1 VLLTPFLGAL
11 LLAAACSS
19 GGKKDEPTL
28 APGSTSTAIAAP
40 PASQATTLPV
50 ISATTVTQNL
60 SSDRIVLA
68 SNTSTKYYSVTGT
81 TTVDIFDSID
91 RNGPRNDKNEK
102 GSGLTAASWAYRW
115 QPQNSPDGCIIAS
128 MTITLDIVVTLPK
141 HANEASL
148 STALQQ
154 KWDQFEA
161 SVAKHEQTH
170 VDINLD
176 GATTIRDKM
185 RAIKSAATCDALGK
199 QVDALWTGE
208 QQAIETRQN
217 NFHANEDARIASLR
231 APLQSQIDV
240 NRGRIS
246 TLATQIQGL
255 DSSLETIKSDL
266 TNASNQL
273 DALKGQIDA
282 ILEKYPSGNL
292 PSDVF
297 SQYEDLW
304 RLYNALAPNYNQLV
318 AQYNSAI
325 AQRNQ
330 VADEHDQLVDA
341 TNVLVDQFN
350 WAR

>member
-1 VLLTPFLGAL
+1 MT
-11 LLAAACSS
+11 LAAACSS
-19 GGKKDEPTL
+19 GHGNGGGEPT
-28 APGSTSTAIAAP
+28 APPDSTSTPIAAP

-60 SSDRIVLA
+60 SSDRIVLS
-68 SNTSTKYYSVTGT
+68 SNSSTKYYNVTGT

-128 MTITLDIVVTLPK
+128 MTISLDIVVTLPK
-141 HANEASL
+141 HTNEASL
-148 STALQQ
+148 SEPLQQ

-176 GATTIRDKM
+176 GAKTIREKM
-185 RAIKSAATCDALGK
+185 AGIKSASNCDSLSK
-199 QVDALWTGE
+199 QVDALWNTE
-208 QQAIETRQN
+208 QQTIEAKQN
-217 NFHANEDARIASLR
+217 SFHAGEDARIAALR

-240 NRGRIS
+240 NRARIA
-246 TLATQIQGL
+246 TLASQIQGL
-255 DSSLETIKSDL
+255 DGSLATMNSDL
-266 TNASNQL
+266 TNVSNQL

-292 PSDVF
+292 PADVF
-297 SQYEDLW
+297 SQYEDLR
-304 RLYNALAPNYNQLV
+304 RLYNALAPNFNQLV
-318 AQYNSAI
+318 AQYNSSI

-330 VADEHDQLVDA
+330 VADEHDKLVDA